1 MGELSY
7 LNERSQMSI
16 YVRMRW
22 WENKSKY
29 YHIKNGHFD
38 VELYIRVCKAKENF
52 IENLDSVNLPITQR
66 ASLG

>member
-1 MGELSY
+1 MEQLSN
-7 LNERSQMSI
+7 LHERNQLSI
-16 YVRMRW
+16 YVLMRW

-52 IENLDSVNLPITQR
+52 TPNIDSPKN
-66 ASLG
+66 